1 MATGETV
8 KTLRQRIG
16 LTQEELGE
24 RVGVT
29 KAFICQIE
37 NDDRSPTIKVAK
49 RIADVLGCT
58 VDTLAK

>member
-1 MATGETV
+1 MTTGETV
-8 KTLRQRIG
+8 KMLRQRSG
-16 LTQEELGE
+16 LTQGELGE

-29 KAFICQIE
+29 AAFICQIE

-58 VDTLAK
+58 VEALAE